1 MYTDDKN
8 AQVVLA
14 LLKKFGIRKIVIS
27 PGTTNVPIARSV
39 QNDPFFEV
47 HSVVDERSA
56 AYFATGL
63 AFASGEPVVISCTG
77 ATASRNYLSAL
88 TEAYYRNLPVIA
100 LTSQHHTPDYSDFVP
115 QVTDRTVSQND
126 VKRYAA
132 LLPTVKDNQDLKQCI
147 FKVNKALTIA
157 TTNGGGPVHINLPVS
172 PQYSF
177 TTKELPNFTKIDYI
191 RAEDIDS
198 NSLAKEL
205 SGKRVGIFV
214 GSHKPFNPKTTG
226 AINTFVKK
234 TGAAVFYDH
243 TSCYEGENGI
253 ITAQIS
259 DLLQTDNAPELLIDI
274 GAISGDYSASRL
286 FNGVK
291 TWRVSEDGEFHN
303 RMGVEKLTKVFDSSE
318 EHFFGALAD
327 VASGIKATSYFDS
340 LDKAVKK
347 IKVPDMP
354 LSNTYVSYRLS
365 QNIPKKSILHMSILN
380 SLRNMD
386 FYHLD
391 KSILTSCNVGG
402 FGIDGPV
409 STLIGQSMADPKR
422 LSFGLIGDLAFFYD
436 MNALGMR
443 VIHNNVRILLV
454 NNNNGVEFRLNNKL
468 ENQWGSD
475 TDSYISAAGHNGS
488 AKGWAESRGFHYLTA
503 SSKEELDAQLKDF
516 CHKDVNHF
524 TAPVLF
530 EVFTEVSDEQLAVDM
545 IRAANNP
552 AAKKILE
559 SSPAM
564 RNIVKKIAPKR
575 AVDLYKKIKR
585 GR

>member
-14 LLKKFGIRKIVIS
+14 LLKKFGVRKIVIS
-27 PGTTNVPIARSV
+27 PGTTNVPVARSV

-88 TEAYYRNLPVIA
+88 TEAYYRNLPIIA

-132 LLPTVKDNQDLKQCI
+132 LLPVVKDGSDLKQCI

-172 PQYSF
+172 PAYSF
-177 TTKELPNFTKIDYI
+177 TTKTLPDYQKIDYYS
-191 RAEDIDS
+191 AETMPVKKLTSEI
-198 NSLAKEL
+198 
-205 SGKRVGIFV
+205 SGKRIGVFI
-214 GSHKPFNPKTTG
+214 GSHNPFDAKTIKNISG
-226 AINTFVKK
+226 FAKK

-243 TSCYEGENGI
+243 TSSYVGENGI
-253 ITAQIS
+253 LTAQIS
-259 DLLQTDNAPELLIDI
+259 DLLQTDKTPDLIIDI

-286 FNGVK
+286 FNGVP
-291 TWRVSEDGEFHN
+291 TWRVSEDGELHN
-303 RMGVEKLTKVFDSSE
+303 RQGVQILQKVFNCSE
-318 EHFFGALAD
+318 GFFFGAMLD
-327 VASGIKATSYFDS
+327 GLSGAKTTDYYKTLQKS
-340 LDKAVKK
+340 VEK
-347 IKVPDMP
+347 IKIPEVP
-354 LSNTYVSYRLS
+354 LSNTYISQRLS
-365 QNIPKKSILHMSILN
+365 ENLPKHSIFHMSILN

-386 FYHLD
+386 FFKLD

-409 STLIGQSMADPKR
+409 STLIGQSAADRKR
-422 LSFGLIGDLAFFYD
+422 LAFGLIGDLAFFYD

-443 VIHNNVRILLV
+443 DIGSNVRILLV
-454 NNNNGVEFRLNNKL
+454 NNNNGVEFRLNKKL
-468 ENQWGSD
+468 ENQWASD

-488 AKGWAESRGFHYLTA
+488 AKAWAESRGFKYLTA
-503 SSKEELDAQLKDF
+503 STKEEVDSQIKEF
-516 CHKDVNHF
+516 CNKDVNHYG
-524 TAPVLF
+524 APVLF
-530 EVFTEVSDEQLAVDM
+530 EVFTEVHNEQKAVDL
-545 IRAANNP
+545 IRGANNSATRKVLEQTP
-552 AAKKILE
+552 GVKRIAKRVLPGKAAK
-559 SSPAM
+559 
-564 RNIVKKIAPKR
+564 
-575 AVDLYKKIKR
+575 LYKKIKR
-585 GR
+585 RA